1 MAGMA
6 EAIDGMAGMKLG
18 PGAAG
23 KGGAAA
29 APSKACNLAGSALD
43 LEAIRSDNKR
53 ELLELLDGVSGRKAL
68 VLDAVLGQRLNH
80 VLSEGASSLRDHGVA
95 YFRELRPELGTFDG
109 EAPEHVVYL
118 ARCTVASMLTIA
130 GHVKAALR
138 RGEIG
143 EASVDAP
150 RAPKF
155 HVFMVPRTTLLCKQI
170 LEDELVL
177 PYVTIQ
183 AYHLDFVCFDK
194 DVLSLECDHC
204 FCDWNV
210 HGDPTTL
217 EFALAALLRLEQFF
231 GAPRR
236 IQAFGEAGK
245 RVAKTYAIAD
255 WKLEQTRLR
264 ERGYF
269 GDPDEPP
276 MFGAKPPPYL
286 YDDYADAR
294 ERCDVDT
301 LVILD
306 RRVDLVTPM
315 VTPLTYEGLID
326 ELMGGV
332 RNSCV
337 RLDADVLG
345 DVDEKKEGEPAA
357 KPGAETTVAYALNSN
372 DALYA
377 EVRDLN
383 IEKLGV
389 HLRTRAKEIKA
400 IQEEFRANKDAS
412 ITEIHDFVKRIPGL
426 SQNYNS
432 VKTHVNVTEVV
443 NKTTHGH
450 DFRGRWNLERQML
463 EGDAVYDEIEDRI
476 AQQEPP
482 MATLRLL
489 CLQSLCGGGI
499 KGQAKYD
506 FLRREVLQTYGF
518 ELIGT
523 LYQLEKAGLLS
534 KAKEGTVA
542 TNLLLG
548 GADGAGSFAQLCKAL
563 KLIVDDVDPHDPRD
577 IAYVSSGYAPL
588 SCRLV
593 EVLAKSGFA
602 GLVNVLPHLPAAPP
616 LDYAPRDYTREDLK
630 DAFDGGG
637 GAKLGANPHKQ
648 TRPPPPDATTGLKP
662 VMVVFFVGGVTYAEI
677 AALRFLS
684 KRDDFPFRVVVAATN
699 VCNGSTLIKSLVY
712 EIDNKLQR
720 EPAGRED
727 PAQIDTPP

>member
-1 MAGMA
+1 MIESSQAARDRVSARAARAYCAPVESTAATKNARADMAGMA

-286 YDDYADAR
+286 YDDYADTR
-294 ERCDVDT
+294 E
-301 LVILD
+301 
-306 RRVDLVTPM
+306 
-315 VTPLTYEGLID
+315 
-326 ELMGGV
+326 
-332 RNSCV
+332 
-337 RLDADVLG
+337 
-345 DVDEKKEGEPAA
+345 
-357 KPGAETTVAYALNSN
+357 PGQ
-372 DALYA
+372 D
-377 EVRDLN
+377 
-383 IEKLGV
+383 K
-389 HLRTRAKEIKA
+389 RAK
-400 IQEEFRANKDAS
+400 FP
-412 ITEIHDFVKRIPGL
+412 T
-426 SQNYNS
+426 
-432 VKTHVNVTEVV
+432 
-443 NKTTHGH
+443 
-450 DFRGRWNLERQML
+450 
-463 EGDAVYDEIEDRI
+463 
-476 AQQEPP
+476 
-482 MATLRLL
+482 
-489 CLQSLCGGGI
+489 
-499 KGQAKYD
+499 
-506 FLRREVLQTYGF
+506 
-518 ELIGT
+518 
-523 LYQLEKAGLLS
+523 S
-534 KAKEGTVA
+534 K
-542 TNLLLG
+542 
-548 GADGAGSFAQLCKAL
+548 
-563 KLIVDDVDPHDPRD
+563 
-577 IAYVSSGYAPL
+577 APL
-588 SCRLV
+588 S
-593 EVLAKSGFA
+593 A
-602 GLVNVLPHLPAAPP
+602 
-616 LDYAPRDYTREDLK
+616 
-630 DAFDGGG
+630 
-637 GAKLGANPHKQ
+637 
-648 TRPPPPDATTGLKP
+648 
-662 VMVVFFVGGVTYAEI
+662 VFHSF
-677 AALRFLS
+677 
-684 KRDDFPFRVVVAATN
+684 
-699 VCNGSTLIKSLVY
+699 
-712 EIDNKLQR
+712 
-720 EPAGRED
+720 
-727 PAQIDTPP
+727 

>member
-68 VLDAVLGQRLNH
+68 VLDA
-80 VLSEGASSLRDHGVA
+80 SWASGSTTCSAR
-95 YFRELRPELGTFDG
+95 REL
-109 EAPEHVVYL
+109 APGPRRRL
-118 ARCTVASMLTIA
+118 LPGAAAGAR
-130 GHVKAALR
+130 HLR
-138 RGEIG
+138 RRGAGARRLPRALHRRVHAHDRGPRQGRARHGEIG

-286 YDDYADAR
+286 YDDYADTR
-294 ERCDVDT
+294 ERRDVDT

-345 DVDEKKEGEPAA
+345 D
-357 KPGAETTVAYALNSN
+357 
-372 DALYA
+372 
-377 EVRDLN
+377 VRDLN

-432 VKTHVNVTEVV
+432 VKTHVNVTEV
-443 NKTTHGH
+443 
-450 DFRGRWNLERQML
+450 
-463 EGDAVYDEIEDRI
+463 
-476 AQQEPP
+476 
-482 MATLRLL
+482 
-489 CLQSLCGGGI
+489 SLCGGGI

-548 GADGAGSFAQLCKAL
+548 GADGAGSFAQLRKAL

-593 EVLAKSGFA
+593 EVLAKSGFGA
-602 GLVNVLPHLPAAPP
+602 HAA
-616 LDYAPRDYTREDLK
+616 A
-630 DAFDGGG
+630 
-637 GAKLGANPHKQ
+637 
-648 TRPPPPDATTGLKP
+648 PPDATTGLKP

-720 EPAGRED
+720 EPAGPED
-727 PAQIDTPP
+727 PAQIDAPP

>member
-118 ARCTVASMLTIA
+118 ARCTAAPMLTIA

-245 RVAKTYAIAD
+245 LSAKTHDRGLEARAD
-255 WKLEQTRLR
+255 AAA

-269 GDPDEPP
+269 GTPTSRPSEGGEPP
-276 MFGAKPPPYL
+276 
-286 YDDYADAR
+286 
-294 ERCDVDT
+294 
-301 LVILD
+301 
-306 RRVDLVTPM
+306 
-315 VTPLTYEGLID
+315 
-326 ELMGGV
+326 
-332 RNSCV
+332 
-337 RLDADVLG
+337 
-345 DVDEKKEGEPAA
+345 A
-357 KPGAETTVAYALNSN
+357 KPGAETTVAALNSN

-450 DFRGRWNLERQML
+450 DFRGAGTWSGRCSR
-463 EGDAVYDEIEDRI
+463 ATRSTIEDRI

-548 GADGAGSFAQLCKAL
+548 GADGAGSFAQLRKAL

-577 IAYVSSGYAPL
+577 IAYVS
-588 SCRLV
+588 R
-593 EVLAKSGFA
+593 
-602 GLVNVLPHLPAAPP
+602 AA
-616 LDYAPRDYTREDLK
+616 
-630 DAFDGGG
+630 
-637 GAKLGANPHKQ
+637 
-648 TRPPPPDATTGLKP
+648 PPDATTGLKP

-684 KRDDFPFRVVVAATN
+684 KRDDFFRRRRRDERLPVHAHRPV
-699 VCNGSTLIKSLVY
+699 
-712 EIDNKLQR
+712 
-720 EPAGRED
+720 
-727 PAQIDTPP
+727 